1 MIYALWQGGDA
12 GSYSPSDRER
22 DLEVFDTVEDAA
34 IEAYNRLRFGGR
46 YRCDVRPVD
55 GGPYATYFPAV
66 SDTSYVEVW
75 LEDPRGTDAEPDVRL
90 VYDESSDEFV
100 EEGKIS

>member
-1 MIYALWQGGDA
+1 MIYALWQGGEQ

-34 IEAYNRLRFGGR
+34 IEVYYRLRTGG
-46 YRCDVRPVD
+46 YCKCDVRPVD
-55 GGPYATYFPAV
+55 GEPYATFFPSV
-66 SDTSYVEVW
+66 PDTSYVEVW

-100 EEGKIS
+100 EEGAS